1 MADANALAAAI
12 EAEMAA
18 RSAGSGADEPHIV
31 INDDRSITVPEEL
44 LALGVQYD
52 RNVET
57 VTIDCPR
64 YWDGHDL
71 SEMLLFVNFVHYEP
85 SNTSIQYSVDI
96 DQLTLASMDE
106 ERMLLEWTIN
116 ASAMRYDGT
125 LAWLVCAK
133 TIDNAGNELLHWNS
147 QICYDTKVHKG
158 LEYNG
163 ESGPE
168 PDYVAQ
174 ALAQILAA
182 QQAVRQDTVIA
193 SKSAE
198 VAKEAQDKI
207 EALEQIVV
215 DVDAT
220 AAEQQTQVA
229 AAIKAC
235 EDAVSNVQLV
245 TEPFYI
251 VDMDQ
256 NKTYHA
262 AIQVRG
268 SKPVIVYD
276 ELVPPERPEE
286 PDTPDQ
292 EEEDSP

>member
-18 RSAGSGADEPHIV
+18 HSAGSGAGEPHII

-52 RNVET
+52 NNVET

-71 SEMLLFVNFVHYEP
+71 SRMMLFVNFVHYEP
-85 SNTSIQYSVDI
+85 NASVKYNVDI
-96 DQLTLASMDE
+96 SELTLAGVDG
-106 ERMLLEWTIN
+106 ERMLLDWTIN
-116 ASAMRYDGT
+116 SSAMRYDGT

-133 TIDNAGNELLHWNS
+133 TIDADGNELLHWNS

-158 LEYNG
+158 LEYNDD
-163 ESGPE
+163 SAA
-168 PDYVAQ
+168 PDIDYISEV
-174 ALAQILAA
+174 LAHILAA
-182 QQAVRQDTVIA
+182 QQVVRQDTAIA
-193 SKSAE
+193 SESAKI
-198 VAKEAQDKI
+198 AKEAKGKI
-207 EALEQIVV
+207 EALEQIVA

-220 AAEQQTQVA
+220 AAEQQAQVA
-229 AAIKAC
+229 AAVKAC

-262 AIQVRG
+262 AIQVRSG
-268 SKPVIVYD
+268 KPVLVYD
-276 ELVPPERPEE
+276 ELSG
-286 PDTPDQ
+286 TN
-292 EEEDSP
+292 S